1 MKKVSVLALFF
12 ALTVL
17 AGVVFAAGGDS
28 ILSMQLVARA
38 MGLGHVAGCTGS
50 TSEDAVRSRYKLPL
64 EAMVAPRH
72 IGRRPRPALAA

>member
-28 ILSMQLVARA
+28 SDPLISLSYLQ
-38 MGLGHVAGCTGS
+38 GTAGKAVWEPVETRCFHSTG
-50 TSEDAVRSRYKLPL
+50 A
-64 EAMVAPRH
+64 
-72 IGRRPRPALAA
+72 